1 MERVQY
7 IAARRA
13 RFNAICGPVN
23 IPYGTTVEAVDG
35 FLERDGLRLCAA
47 TSESAHKYF
56 ARDSDGNG
64 MERGKLTAAIIA
76 ELSKRDPKD
85 KDGKRHQA
93 LWDRLWAD
101 KLARRYRRKD
111 HADHWVWSHD
121 FFEAPVED
129 LRHIAGLI
137 GVGAKGARRR

>member
-13 RFNAICGPVN
+13 RFGAIGGPVN

-35 FLERDGLRLCAA
+35 FLERDGLRLCAV

-64 MERGKLTAAIIA
+64 LERGQLIASIIA
-76 ELSKRDPKD
+76 IVSKRDKA
-85 KDGKRHQA
+85 HT
-93 LWDRLWAD
+93 DRWKKLWAD
-101 KLARRYRRKD
+101 PLACRYRRED
-111 HADHWVWSHD
+111 HVDFWVWSHA

-129 LRHIAGLI
+129 LRHIAALI
-137 GVGAKGARRR
+137 GLAGKGAGRR

>member
-13 RFNAICGPVN
+13 RFNAIGGPVN

-35 FLERDGLRLCAA
+35 FLERDGLCLCAV

-64 MERGKLTAAIIA
+64 LERGRLTASIIA
-76 ELSKRDPKD
+76 AVSKRDR
-85 KDGKRHQA
+85 GHATR
-93 LWDRLWAD
+93 WESLWAD
-101 KLARRYRRKD
+101 PMACRYRRAD
-111 HADHWVWSHD
+111 HADFWVWSHD

-129 LRHIAGLI
+129 LRHIAAVIGL
-137 GVGAKGARRR
+137 GEKGERRR

>member
-13 RFNAICGPVN
+13 RFGAIGGPVN

-35 FLERDGLRLCAA
+35 FLERDGLRLCAV

-64 MERGKLTAAIIA
+64 LERGQLTAAIIA
-76 ELSKRDPKD
+76 AVSKRDKAHAGRW
-85 KDGKRHQA
+85 KK
-93 LWDRLWAD
+93 LWAD
-101 KLARRYRRKD
+101 PLACRYRREG
-111 HADHWVWSHD
+111 HADFLVWCHT

-129 LRHIAGLI
+129 LRHIAALI
-137 GVGAKGARRR
+137 GLAGKGARRR

>member
-13 RFNAICGPVN
+13 RFNAIGGHVN

-35 FLERDGLRLCAA
+35 FLERDGLRLCAV

-56 ARDSDGNG
+56 ARNSDGRG
-64 MERGKLTAAIIA
+64 LERGQLTASIISA
-76 ELSKRDPKD
+76 VSKRDKAHETRW
-85 KDGKRHQA
+85 KK
-93 LWDRLWAD
+93 LWAD
-101 KLARRYRRKD
+101 PVACQYHRAD
-111 HADHWVWSHD
+111 HADFWVWSHD

-137 GVGAKGARRR
+137 GVGTKGARRR

>member
-56 ARDSDGNG
+56 ARDSDGHG
-64 MERGKLTAAIIA
+64 LERGKLTAAIIA
-76 ELSKRDPKD
+76 TVSKRDKGHGARWA
-85 KDGKRHQA
+85 K
-93 LWDRLWAD
+93 LWAD
-101 KLARRYRRKD
+101 PMACRYRRAD
-111 HADHWVWSHD
+111 HADFWVWSHD

-137 GVGAKGARRR
+137 GVGTKGERRR